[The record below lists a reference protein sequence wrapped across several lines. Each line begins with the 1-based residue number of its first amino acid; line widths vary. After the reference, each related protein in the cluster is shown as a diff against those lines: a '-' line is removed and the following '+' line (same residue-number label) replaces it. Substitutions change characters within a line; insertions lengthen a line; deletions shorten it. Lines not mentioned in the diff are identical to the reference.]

1 MSYKFCEGCKWNIVD
16 TVQICTNPKIQ
27 RSECPVITDYKVD
40 LQGRLKFN
48 AEEYTCKYYEPLMK
62 KSDNEF
68 SENMVV
74 CAVGHLSPGNISDS
88 CESCPHNKFSFPGV
102 LIDGVTKDAVMLL
115 AEKVEIVPEGTKA
128 RMEEMAAA
136 NGKMRS
142 QIEGLQKNV
151 LEFFDSTNATVAAGE
166 KISIDYAHLKNRVS
180 ELEAS
185 NKELRELVCE
195 FGLNIADQD
204 YLLRPDTISRTISI
218 MVEEKEKD
226 GWYGNKLKE
235 KQGGYSND

>member
-1 MSYKFCEGCKWNIVD
+1 MN
-16 TVQICTNPKIQ
+16 N
-27 RSECPVITDYKVD
+27 
-40 LQGRLKFN
+40 
-48 AEEYTCKYYEPLMK
+48 
-62 KSDNEF
+62 NEF

-74 CAVGHLSPGNISDS
+74 CAVGNLSPGNISDS

-102 LIDGVTKDAVMLL
+102 LIDGVTKDAAMLL
-115 AEKVEIVPEGTKA
+115 SEKVEIVPEGTKA

-185 NKELRELVCE
+185 NKELLDVLEDFVIDIECYFGFSETDDMQPEDDITYFIREYRKAKSLIKKGKGGQYRGTSPLKSECLME
-195 FGLNIADQD
+195 IYTIA
-204 YLLRPDTISRTISI
+204 S
-218 MVEEKEKD
+218 EEDEKRR
-226 GWYGNKLKE
+226 NE
-235 KQGGYSND
+235 K

>member
-1 MSYKFCEGCKWNIVD
+1 M
-16 TVQICTNPKIQ
+16 
-27 RSECPVITDYKVD
+27 
-40 LQGRLKFN
+40 
-48 AEEYTCKYYEPLMK
+48 
-62 KSDNEF
+62 SDNEF

-74 CAVGHLSPGNISDS
+74 CAVGYLSPGNISDS
-88 CESCPHNKFSFPGV
+88 CESCPHNKSSFPGV
-102 LIDGVTKDAVMLL
+102 LIAGVTKDAVMLL
-115 AEKVEIVPEGTKA
+115 SEKVEIVPEGTKA

-185 NKELRELVCE
+185 NAALLAALDDLIDECGQAEDCGLIDWKVMGKAREE
-195 FGLNIADQD
+195 AHKARGLQ
-204 YLLRPDTISRTISI
+204 
-218 MVEEKEKD
+218 
-226 GWYGNKLKE
+226 
-235 KQGGYSND
+235 Q